1 MLLADIIR
9 LGQPLV
15 DSNMSIAERIQ
26 LLTDVGK
33 EEVKN
38 FYGNV
43 FIVELNGEKTF
54 FYYRKYQDVENGPV
68 QLDAALAM
76 PITLPSGGNP
86 LNAQGIYPIPS
97 YPLYEAHINDFHDR
111 EKTFQMVY
119 TRFLRTLHY
128 RDMDIEQLERKVTLV
143 TNCLTQE
150 GIRHVIPEKQLGVL
164 FIIDH
169 ALPFFSIKRTDNH
182 LPLKLEGVR
191 EGQLYIDAEQVIAHV
206 IEARFQE
213 AKELGTAKDSISTI
227 SNEPSEEVVSAYNK
241 SWLWLSPTWD
251 APKSIYWKEDEWI
264 KGIRLNR
271 TEYRAFF
278 YGTQFLKQ
286 VQTPIRGAIL
296 KEMFAPTFSAE
307 AKQHMSPTSFETIY
321 GIPYFLPVSDADPMD
336 MYSKFQR
343 LKTRSEAR
351 EENPND
357 IQLEIITGLE
367 KRIIPDLKD
376 DYRITI
382 LYYSGDLRKGD
393 IHIRGQ
399 LEDVV
404 PSIAWKVQVILQRL
418 ERSFSSQIGNLLGI
432 PLEQQDYIRLKVKYL
447 PTLLSNAYGPGY
459 LWTSMEQVL
468 HARPIGLER
477 VQKQTVRRITELA
490 NKQNGWGIRLE
501 LLFYHLFASFYREYH
516 QKVVQEE
523 KGGMDVQ
530 ELQALIERYNQ
541 GALTFEDV
549 ADVEKVGF
557 ISGCLVQQ
565 FERSYFAKLGKG
577 YLDTRIMRF
586 GSKLNPEMIWK
597 NGLLKMEELR
607 RHRDLGLKRNYEKA
621 LALVLPAILELDKNN
636 QLTKKK
642 DEFMTMFWS
651 GYLML
656 PRQEK
661 EETVDDSE

>member
-9 LGQPLV
+9 IGHPIV
-15 DSNMSIAERIQ
+15 KSKMSIAERIQ

-43 FIVELNGEKTF
+43 FVVELNGEMTS
-54 FYYRKYQDVENGPV
+54 FYYRKYQDVDNGPV

-97 YPLYEAHINDFHDR
+97 YPLYERHIKEFHEQ
-111 EKTFQMVY
+111 EKTFKMVHD
-119 TRFLRTLHY
+119 RLLRTIPYMRLKQEELHH
-128 RDMDIEQLERKVTLV
+128 KATLIAD
-143 TNCLTQE
+143 CLTTE
-150 GIRHVIPEKQLGVL
+150 GIRHVTAEKQLGIL

-169 ALPFFSIKRTDNH
+169 ALTFFSEEEQANH
-182 LPLKLEGVR
+182 FLLKLEGVR
-191 EGQLYIDAEQVIAHV
+191 EGQLYIDAEQVIANV

-213 AKELGTAKDSISTI
+213 AKELGTAQDSISTI

-241 SWLWLSPTWD
+241 SWLWLSPTWE
-251 APKSIYWKEDEWI
+251 APKSIYWKDNEWI

-271 TEYRAFF
+271 SEYEAFF

-321 GIPYFLPVSDADPMD
+321 GIPYFLPVNDADPID
-336 MYSKFQR
+336 MYAKFQR
-343 LKTRSEAR
+343 LKKYHEAR
-351 EENPND
+351 EENPSD
-357 IQLEIITGLE
+357 IQLEIISGLE
-367 KRIIPDLKD
+367 RRIIPELQD

-382 LYYSGDLRKGD
+382 LYYSGNLGRGD

-404 PSIAWKVQVILQRL
+404 PSVAKKVQEILQKL
-418 ERSFSSQIGNLLGI
+418 ERRFTSELGDLLGI
-432 PLEQQDYIRLKVKYL
+432 PSEQQGYIRMKVKHL

-459 LWTSMEQVL
+459 LWTSMDQVL
-468 HARPIGLER
+468 HAHPIGLER

-490 NKQNGWGIRLE
+490 NKQNVWGIRSE
-501 LLFYHLFASFYREYH
+501 LLFYHLFVTFYREYH
-516 QKVVQEE
+516 QEVVKEG
-523 KGGMDVQ
+523 KGGMDMQ
-530 ELQALIERYNQ
+530 ELQALIDRYNQ
-541 GALTFEDV
+541 GTLTFEDV
-549 ADVEKVGF
+549 DHVEKVGF

-565 FERSYFAKLGKG
+565 FERSYYAKLGKG

-597 NGLLKMEELR
+597 NGLAKMEELR

-621 LALVLPAILELDKNN
+621 LALILPAILELSKNN

-661 EETVDDSE
+661 EETVDESE